1 MPEYLAPGVYV
12 EEVPSG
18 IKPIE
23 GVSTST
29 AGFVGGTER
38 GPTDTR
44 LITSFAQ
51 YQRVY
56 GWFIDPKISYL
67 PYAIRGFFDNGGMRA
82 FVARV
87 AKVAD
92 EAPATEEIGGLGF
105 RASGPGGWGAR
116 VRVWIG
122 NASSADPSEE
132 GPSALFRV
140 RTAFFGD
147 EVSDEQIEQKAAWDD
162 LLQIA
167 NYSEDFDNLTIVQA
181 SPQYVKTVLNSASHL
196 VRVDWTNG
204 PERPTNTEDTGVP
217 LIKDGAAEEALD
229 QAAILGR
236 FKDEARQEGD
246 RHATGLRALADIDP
260 VSILVVPDQGR
271 LTGVAQDIIT
281 QCETLKDRFGILQ
294 GESNWQNPTQ
304 FLGLG
309 IDSHY
314 VGIYHPWIRVFNPK
328 RRNTLLVPAGGH
340 VAGIYARTDVERGVH
355 KAPANE
361 VVRGMIAADSGA
373 EKPLAHV
380 VSKGEHDLFNPRGI
394 NIIRDFRSDGRGIRV
409 WGARTFTTDPEW
421 KYINVRRLFL
431 FLEESID
438 EGTQWVVF
446 EPNDDATWAKVR
458 RNITNFLTSVWRSGA
473 LFGLTPDE
481 AFFVKCDRTTM
492 TEDDILNGRLI
503 CLIGVAPVRPA
514 EFVIFRIS
522 QKTALPE
529 A

>member
-38 GPTDTR
+38 GPTDAR

-56 GWFIDPKISYL
+56 GWFIAPKISYL
-67 PYAIRGFFDNGGMRA
+67 PYAIRGFFDNGGLRA

-92 EAPATEEIGGLGF
+92 EAPASAEIGGLQF
-105 RASGPGGWGAR
+105 WASGPGAWGAR
-116 VRVWIG
+116 VRVWIE
-122 NASSADPSEE
+122 NASSANPEEDESE
-132 GPSALFRV
+132 LFRI
-140 RTAFFGD
+140 RIAFFGD
-147 EVSDEQIEQKAAWDD
+147 EVTDEQIEEKETRAG

-167 NYSEDFDNLTIVQA
+167 NYSEDFDNLTIENI
-181 SPQYVKTVLNSASHL
+181 SPQYAKTVLNSASHL
-196 VRVDWTNG
+196 VRVDWTDD
-204 PERPTNTEDTGVP
+204 PQRPTNTEDTGVP
-217 LIKDGAAEEALD
+217 LSGGAAEEELD

-236 FKDEARQEGD
+236 FKNESRPEGD
-246 RHATGLRALADIDP
+246 RHATGLRALADLDP
-260 VSILVVPDQGR
+260 VSIVVVPDQGR
-271 LTGVAQDIIT
+271 LSGVAQDIIS

-294 GESNWQNPTQ
+294 GQSHWQTLTQ
-304 FLGLG
+304 FLELG

-328 RRNTLLVPAGGH
+328 RRNTLLIPPAGH
-340 VAGIYARTDVERGVH
+340 IAGIYARTDVERGVH

-361 VVRGMIAADSGA
+361 VVRGMITADNGA

-409 WGARTFTTDPEW
+409 WGARTFSRDPEW
-421 KYINVRRLFL
+421 RYINVRRLFL

-458 RNITNFLTSVWRSGA
+458 RNITGFLTSVWRSGA
-473 LFGLTPDE
+473 LFGLTPEE

-492 TEDDILNGRLI
+492 TEDDTRNGRLI